1 MARSGLSDTHAT
13 PSTANTSENDL
24 LHPIM
29 SQGHHQLAQHGDEV
43 EQAEE
48 DDEDEPFVYPGA
60 TEESSPVED
69 TQPSVIQ
76 PSLIEHDPVQL
87 EQIYS
92 AAVSGDLPLL
102 QDLFQSA
109 VSSSSGNTEA
119 FTLANDASS
128 RTGLTPLHGAASRG
142 HLEVVKWREYCTT
155 KHIQ

>member
-1 MARSGLSDTHAT
+1 
-13 PSTANTSENDL
+13 
-24 LHPIM
+24 M
-29 SQGHHQLAQHGDEV
+29 SQGHHQYALHGDEV
-43 EQAEE
+43 EEAEE
-48 DDEDEPFVYPGA
+48 DDGDEPFVYPGA

-69 TQPSVIQ
+69 TQPIVTQ
-76 PSLIEHDPVQL
+76 PSLVEHDPVQL

-109 VSSSSGNTEA
+109 ISGNTEA
-119 FTLANDASS
+119 FALANDASS

-155 KHIQ
+155 KPIQ